1 MTRTVV
7 IGANRGIGL
16 ELTRQFS
23 ARGDEVIAVCR
34 DTSVELERLGVE
46 VRTSIDVG
54 YDAAMAPLAHAL
66 DGRDIDILVHNAG
79 ILTRET
85 LDDLDFSR
93 MRKQFEVNTLGPLR
107 VVKALL
113 DNLKQGTKVAI
124 VSSRVGSMGDNG
136 NGGNYGYRMSKSA
149 VNMAG
154 VNLSIDLKP
163 RGIAVFLLHPGYV
176 QTELT
181 GGTGNVTA
189 DVSAKGLIERIDTL
203 DLSDTGTFWH
213 AQGEQLPW

>member
-16 ELTRQFS
+16 ELTRRFS

-113 DNLKQGTKVAI
+113 ENLRQGSKVAI